1 MPDFFILASGQSMTQ
16 EQADAVRGLG
26 TVITINRTYE
36 LAPWCDILYGCDA
49 KFWQYYPDAL
59 DCPARK
65 VSIEYR
71 DPRVQLWAERKE
83 PGLGLA
89 PGVLHSGQ
97 NSGYQ
102 AINLA
107 YHLGATRIILLGYDM
122 HGDHWHPQH
131 KPPLSCIQKF
141 DDWIPRFDQLAR
153 DLKKQNV
160 SVLNCTPGTK
170 LKAFRRK
177 TLNQF
182 LGSRK

>member
-1 MPDFFILASGQSMTQ
+1 MPDFFILASGHSMTQ
-16 EQADAVRGLG
+16 EQAAAVRGLG
-26 TVITINRTYE
+26 TVIAINRTYE

-65 VSIEYR
+65 ISVEF
-71 DPRVQLWAERKE
+71 DHPEVERWPYSE
-83 PGLGLA
+83 SPGLGLYK
-89 PGVLHSGQ
+89 LHSGR

-107 YHLGATRIILLGYDM
+107 YLLGATRIVLLGYDM
-122 HGDHWHPQH
+122 HGEHWHPQH
-131 KPPLSCIQKF
+131 KPPLSMIQNF
-141 DDWIPRFDQLAR
+141 RDWVPRFDQMAR

-160 SVLNCTPGTK
+160 SVLNCTPGTR
-170 LKAFRRK
+170 LKVFRRK